1 MSRMT
6 LVSDT
11 FSQKVPCSWEARL
24 AEWRTWQLAR
34 GLSLRTVDERG
45 RLMARF
51 AHETKVDPET
61 VGYAVIVEWMAS
73 HDSGGAAPW
82 SIGTR
87 RTYHSVLCAWF
98 GWLMRMEYRASNP
111 MIKVGTVRTPPGQ
124 PRPVA
129 DEHLPRLFATRMH
142 RRTRAMI
149 LLAGYA
155 GLRVHE
161 IAKLRGEDI
170 DPIARTLTVRGK
182 GGKVRTLPAAD
193 ALVTLAADMPR
204 RGWWFPSRS
213 PEGHVQARSVSA
225 MIGQVMRRAGI
236 PGTAHSLRHWYAT
249 TLVDEGTDLR
259 TVQELLRHASL
270 ATTQIYTQVSDE
282 RRREAV
288 SRLDML
294 RATHGAA

>member
-1 MSRMT
+1 MT
-6 LVSDT
+6 LVPDT
-11 FSQKVPCSWEARL
+11 FSQKVPCSWEVRL
-24 AEWRTWQLAR
+24 SEWRTWQLAR

-51 AHETKVDPET
+51 AHETGADPET
-61 VGYAVIVEWMAS
+61 VEYAAIVEWMAG
-73 HDSGGAAPW
+73 HDSGGGSPW

-98 GWLMRMEYRASNP
+98 GWLMRMEYRTSNP

-129 DEHLPRLFATRMH
+129 DEHLPRLLSTRMH

-182 GGKVRTLPAAD
+182 GGKVRTLPAAG
-193 ALVTLAADMPR
+193 ALVELASEMPR

-270 ATTQIYTQVSDE
+270 ATTQIYTHVSDE

-294 RATHGAA
+294 RASRGAA